1 LTAARASAAR
11 PFARAWVWLM
21 NRRDRVIAWLVSACL
36 WTARAVPGHADP
48 IDPLPSMVQRVNN
61 FIHHGEDATGVTLDP
76 RHLDSY
82 PEQIRLSVVSQLAAY
97 CELNKVYPS
106 STTRQDIVD
115 RANYLV
121 RFEPACR
128 AFNSGDGML
137 AYALMLAYEATGD
150 ATYRD
155 GAGPIVTWCLS
166 MDPTLENPNRV
177 LMAGMAL
184 AESYHLTADPAT
196 LTKLQAILTLVARM
210 QHADGSFPHGCE
222 AGRDIHYTAWMGMEL
237 DRIEQ
242 LVDDPGTTH
251 MLSTLTAFLRDRIG
265 LDGSSGYTAPLPSGA
280 TMYYYSLPNCP
291 GDYDTRA
298 WTNELAYHALLF
310 DNIADPRYNAV
321 MNRLLALDSQ
331 GAFPDKWD
339 FMPPITSTYYA
350 WANSPRSVVRS
361 SVIFWALATIQSDR
375 AAHARANY
383 GVAARTGLPA
393 ASLQAEIG
401 TAAVAGVPWLAA
413 PTPNPSRGDTWL
425 TLGLTRPGDVRLTIW
440 DAAGRRVRS
449 LLSGTAGA
457 GAQRLRWDGR
467 DDSGRRAPSGVY
479 LVRMEAEGRVAS
491 ARLVLID

>member
-1 LTAARASAAR
+1 
-11 PFARAWVWLM
+11 M
-21 NRRDRVIAWLVSACL
+21 NRRDRVIAWLLSACL

-61 FIHHGEDATGVTLDP
+61 FIHKSEDLTGVSLDQ
-76 RHLDSY
+76 RHLDSF

-115 RANYLV
+115 RANYLI
-121 RFEPACR
+121 RYAPACR
-128 AFNSGDGML
+128 AFNSGDGMM
-137 AYALMLAYEATGD
+137 AYALMLAFEATGNT
-150 ATYRD
+150 AYRD
-155 GAGPIVTWCLS
+155 GASSIVTWCLA
-166 MDPTLENPNRV
+166 MDPAAENPNRV

-184 AESYHLTADPAT
+184 AESYHLTGDAAT
-196 LTKLQAILTLVARM
+196 LTKLQDILTLVARTE
-210 QHADGSFPHGCE
+210 HADGSFPHGCE

-237 DRIEQ
+237 DRIGL
-242 LVDDPGTTH
+242 LVTDPTITY
-251 MLSTLTAFLRDRIG
+251 MLSALSAFLQDRIG
-265 LDGSSGYTAPLPSGA
+265 LDGSIGYTAPLPSGA

-291 GDYDTRA
+291 GDYDTRG

-310 DNIADPRYNAV
+310 DNLADPRYNAV
-321 MNRLLALDSQ
+321 MNRLLLLDSQ

-339 FMPPITSTYYA
+339 YMPPVTSSYYA
-350 WANSPRSVVRS
+350 WANASRSVIRS
-361 SVIFWALATIQSDR
+361 SVIFWALASIQAER

-383 GVAARTGLPA
+383 GGTSRTSLAAAPA
-393 ASLQAEIG
+393 RGEI
-401 TAAVAGVPWLAA
+401 AAAAAQPIANAPWLEA
-413 PTPNPSRGDTWL
+413 PTPNPSRGETWL
-425 TLGLTRPGDVRLTIW
+425 TLRLSHPSDVRLTIW

-449 LLSGTAGA
+449 LLSGPTGA
-457 GAQRLRWDGR
+457 GPQRLRWDGR